1 VKKIKR
7 KKKRLRAYVV
17 PDSYTYLSGD
27 HEFFFVCVWGGGGG
41 GGRACV
47 SFTFVCARALLFR
60 GKKKEEEVEE
70 NKFTFMSLFFFD
82 KLHKTLNFESFA
94 NIFR

>member
-1 VKKIKR
+1 MKKIKR

-27 HEFFFVCVWGGGGG
+27 HEFFFVCVCV